1 MEPAFW
7 HERWQRGEIG
17 FHRSQPH
24 PQLVQHFL
32 RLPAHAREHLL
43 VPLCGKS
50 VDMAWL
56 ARQGA
61 RVSGTELSAMAIND
75 FAREQ
80 GLSACVH
87 ADGDLLCHEMG
98 SIRLWQGDHFA
109 LNRRQLGDARGFYD
123 RAALVA
129 LPPDRRARYVE
140 HLNQL
145 LPAGSAGLLITFD
158 YDPSQMDGPPFA
170 VSGEEVRA
178 RYGDRWQIQA
188 LASHN
193 VIAQHPGL
201 QQRGLKTLQEQV
213 WLLTC

>member
-24 PQLVQHFL
+24 PQLVQHFQ
-32 RLPAHAREHLL
+32 RLPVHAREHLL

-56 ARQGA
+56 ARQGC

-87 ADGDLLCHEMG
+87 ADEDLLCHEMG
-98 SIRLWQGDHFA
+98 AIRLWQGDHFA
-109 LNRRQLGDARGFYD
+109 LTRRQLGDARGFYD

-129 LPPDRRARYVE
+129 LPPDLRTRYVE

-145 LPAGSAGLLITFD
+145 MPAGSAGLLITFD
-158 YDPSQMDGPPFA
+158 YDPSHMDGPPFA
-170 VSGEEVRA
+170 VSAAEVKA
-178 RYGDRWQIQA
+178 RYGDRWQIQP

-193 VIAQHPGL
+193 VIGQHPGL
-201 QQRGLKTLQEQV
+201 QQRGLKVLQEQV